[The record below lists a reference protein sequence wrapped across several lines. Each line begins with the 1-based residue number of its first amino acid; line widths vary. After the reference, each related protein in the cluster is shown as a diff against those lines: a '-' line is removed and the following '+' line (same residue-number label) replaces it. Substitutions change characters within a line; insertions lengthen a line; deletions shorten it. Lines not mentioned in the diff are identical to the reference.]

1 MMGLLELR
9 LEFLVEQITLS
20 SSDAQKQIMEEV
32 GLQILENQTRKL
44 STISQALGVCGGQSL
59 VAEGRDLVGNKALL

>member
-1 MMGLLELR
+1 MGLLELR

-32 GLQILENQTRKL
+32 GL
-44 STISQALGVCGGQSL
+44 
-59 VAEGRDLVGNKALL
+59 